1 MQIELENFEEKQVSS
16 KIIHQG
22 KVLTLRHD
30 EITLPDGN
38 PARREVLE
46 HPGGV
51 VVIPVLPNGNLLL
64 VRQYRYA
71 ISQHLLEFPA
81 GKLEKGEDPFECAK
95 RELEEETG
103 YHANTWI
110 PSGFIYTAPGF
121 CNEKLYF
128 YIAKDLVALDSPNTE
143 DDEFIQLIEMS
154 KQDLKI
160 KIDSLELVD
169 AKTIAGFLKL
179 DSLK

>member
-1 MQIELENFEEKQVSS
+1 M
-16 KIIHQG
+16 
-22 KVLTLRHD
+22 RHD

-51 VVIPVLPNGNLLL
+51 VIIPVLPNGDLIL

-71 ISQHLLEFPA
+71 ISQHILEFPA

-103 YHANTWI
+103 YAANIWQ
-110 PSGFIYTAPGF
+110 SSDYIYTAPGF

-128 YIAKDLVALDSPNTE
+128 YIARDLTQLESPNTE
-143 DDEFIQLIEMS
+143 EDEFIQMITTSPQEL
-154 KQDLKI
+154 QNKI
-160 KIDSLELVD
+160 NLGEVTD
-169 AKTIAGFLKL
+169 AKTICGLLKL
-179 DSLK
+179 VNKLT